1 MSEHSDGGGE
11 DLDLRRKLIRRNE
24 LLDVIRRAY
33 HRDVISIKEYLLDAE
48 QKGLSSI
55 DANALASLPSI
66 DLRGFLLF
74 APQECELNV
83 LPCNECGGQLE
94 IIHRE
99 SNRIVQYKN
108 AIQQLEENEIDLR
121 LELLNVKAQA
131 RNDRDRLMDVVQR
144 SKDAHSNFRDQ
155 IGELK
160 AQLSASNAEIDRLT
174 AEKASLEQKLDEQQP
189 ILLDHG
195 RVVLEIRKEK
205 EESRHWK
212 EENRKQEEMY
222 GKLQLENQS
231 LLHQVSLTK
240 NANKQL
246 QLDVQESMNKL
257 KSEKDSCS
265 SLRKELAESQGRV
278 NETSSRL
285 AATEEL
291 STTLAQARDS
301 LSRKICDLENDC
313 KQLRVQ
319 TNDLELLLRDKE
331 AENLSFR
338 TWIEGVVEGAKR
350 RGSISVKPNITVKET
365 FATIDKLV
373 VDYEKLRQEQ
383 KKLSN
388 LLASSIRQV
397 YESCLV
403 QERILIANGSELY
416 RNQQLHTI
424 AEISNESAQSVM
436 GYLENAHN
444 SDVIKWRAVVEN
456 ESDRNHVVSNL
467 HNRLQIGQY
476 SIEKTFE
483 KQRNRHE
490 RTLQKYKDEKEKAAE
505 QTRKALGEVT
515 MRLTEAQ
522 NVNHRYESKLVKLQ
536 QKCVLGIKP
545 MLLSTQDLLAHIR
558 KEYSNGDNALHKL
571 REDFMKLRTVTGNL
585 VSLLQA
591 SRDQIRALNETIEER
606 DVDILAREKV
616 IQTFEEMLK
625 NITQRYAENERR
637 RVKVT
642 KEQSVQAVRHVV
654 EVSTH
659 ADFLEMEK
667 QSPQQ
672 EKENQREAL
681 LPGRIF
687 QIRELSKLQSKLKF
701 RQAIDKL

>member
-11 DLDLRRKLIRRNE
+11 ELDLHRKLIRRNQ
-24 LLDVIRRAY
+24 LLEVIRRAY

-55 DANALASLPSI
+55 DTHALASLPST

-99 SNRIVQYKN
+99 SNRIVQYKH

-121 LELLNVKAQA
+121 LELINVKAQA
-131 RNDRDRLMDVVQR
+131 KDDRDRLMDVVQR
-144 SKDAHSNFRDQ
+144 SNDAHSNFRKQ

-160 AQLSASNAEIDRLT
+160 SQLSASNAEIDRLT

-195 RVVLEIRKEK
+195 RVVVELQKEK
-205 EESRHWK
+205 EETQRWK

-231 LLHQVSLTK
+231 LLHEANLMK
-240 NANKQL
+240 NATEQL
-246 QLDVQESMNKL
+246 QLDVQSLMNKVQ
-257 KSEKDSCS
+257 SEKGSCS
-265 SLRKELAESQGRV
+265 SLRKELAECQGRE
-278 NETSSRL
+278 NEAIERL
-285 AATEEL
+285 EATEEL
-291 STTLAQARDS
+291 NTTLVHDCER

-313 KQLRVQ
+313 KHLTVQ
-319 TNDLELLLRDKE
+319 TNDLELILRNKE

-338 TWIEGVVEGAKR
+338 TWIEGVVGGDMEPTDA
-350 RGSISVKPNITVKET
+350 
-365 FATIDKLV
+365 FAIIDELV
-373 VDYEKLRQEQ
+373 VDHEKVRQEQ
-383 KKLSN
+383 KTLSA
-388 LLASSIRQV
+388 LFASSLRQV
-397 YESCLV
+397 YESCLG
-403 QERILIANGSELY
+403 QERILTANGSELH
-416 RNQQLHTI
+416 RNQQL
-424 AEISNESAQSVM
+424 SNESAQSVM
-436 GYLENAHN
+436 GHLENAEN
-444 SDVIKWRAVVEN
+444 SDVIEWRAVVDN
-456 ESDRNHVVSNL
+456 ERDRNHVVSNL

-483 KQRNRHE
+483 KERNRHE
-490 RTLQKYKDEKEKAAE
+490 RALQKHQGEKEKAAE
-505 QTRKALGEVT
+505 QTRIALEELT
-515 MRLTEAQ
+515 MRLTEAR
-522 NVNHRYESKLVKLQ
+522 NVNRRYESKLVKLQ
-536 QKCVLGIKP
+536 QKHVLAIKP
-545 MLLSTQDLLAHIR
+545 TLSSAQDLLANIR
-558 KEYSNGDNALHKL
+558 KEDNALHKL

-591 SRDQIRALNETIEER
+591 SRDQTRVLNQTIQER
-606 DVDILAREKV
+606 DDDIVAREKV
-616 IQTFEEMLK
+616 IETFEEMLQS
-625 NITQRYAENERR
+625 ITQRYAENERR

-642 KEQSVQAVRHVV
+642 KEQSVQAVRHVTD
-654 EVSTH
+654 VSTH
-659 ADFLEMEK
+659 ADFLEK
-667 QSPQQ
+667 QVPQQ

-687 QIRELSKLQSKLKF
+687 QVREFQLSKIQF
-701 RQAIDKL
+701 RKAIDKL